1 VAYHALDVYYN
12 GAITLV
18 IIGVEI
24 SQQETHVLVV
34 VHKKNFISK
43 IPSLYVFSILKFILY
58 SCADISINRKDHSL
72 LLTRPTTTEQNPL
85 LLFPFS
91 NPVVFSRTVA
101 PAPIIISPPTTELV
115 RTVPSNFIFPF
126 RPSEALIDQL
136 DGNNNKILRCYP
148 SNEALKPLVG
158 IENWCQQLCAINCS
172 PTLCV
177 CV

>member
-1 VAYHALDVYYN
+1 MLNYLVVYHVLDVYYN

-24 SQQETHVLVV
+24 SQQETHALVV

-43 IPSLYVFSILKFILY
+43 IPSLYVFFILKFILY
-58 SCADISINRKDHSL
+58 SCADISITRKDHSL

-85 LLFPFS
+85 LLFPLS
-91 NPVVFSRTVA
+91 NPVVFSPT
-101 PAPIIISPPTTELV
+101 TTELI

-126 RPSEALIDQL
+126 RPSEELLDQL
-136 DGNNNKILRCYP
+136 DDNNNKILRCYP

-158 IENWCQQLCAINCS
+158 IENWCRQLCAINCP
-172 PTLCV
+172 PTLCI